1 MNKKLDFKGHQ
12 KYPKTL
18 KQICIK
24 SVSVTRKEEKSQLH
38 QKRVIKVY
46 FLIKVLYV
54 PGLNLNITF
63 FGYEFLLYVQNLSSL
78 AVELYHIRQG
88 LFQLGKF

>member
-54 PGLNLNITF
+54 PGLNVFWLRILAICS
-63 FGYEFLLYVQNLSSL
+63 ESFLVSSVTLSYKTRIISTW
-78 AVELYHIRQG
+78 
-88 LFQLGKF
+88 